1 MKKSFVNSIHIQKNV
16 VIVELIIVTI
26 VWKSVLEPVVT
37 NIVDFVGSGRKEV
50 KYVILAIVLFAI
62 SAILFTKNVSMNHVW
77 LFNAE
82 NAHRINSKNAQSVMV
97 NIVRGIIPI

>member
-1 MKKSFVNSIHIQKNV
+1 M
-16 VIVELIIVTI
+16 IVELNVTN
-26 VWKSVLEPVVT
+26 VWKSVLEPVVA
-37 NIVDFVGSGRKEV
+37 NIVDFVKREA
-50 KYVILAIVLFAI
+50 KYVILARAIFAI